1 MEKIVTHTPQM
12 THHQQSIAF
21 IFKSPLNN
29 LNSSTLETKLQ
40 SVLLFMTKL
49 RCLKNPNVW
58 QTVNTSHQR
67 VLACGAK
74 TVDKYCFSV
83 SPTYRGHK
91 NCLLTCHFLLQGEVM
106 QRVTGNFWTVNNNYW
121 LSQNSC
127 ALPGFQSEL

>member
-1 MEKIVTHTPQM
+1 M

-29 LNSSTLETKLQ
+29 LNSYTLETKLQ

-49 RCLKNPNVW
+49 RCFKNPNVW
-58 QTVNTSHQR
+58 QAMITSHQR

-83 SPTYRGHK
+83 SATYREHK

-106 QRVTGNFWTVNNNYW
+106 QRVTGNFWTIITII
-121 LSQNSC
+121 
-127 ALPGFQSEL
+127 GFHKIVVLCQVSNQSYDLCITSDAK